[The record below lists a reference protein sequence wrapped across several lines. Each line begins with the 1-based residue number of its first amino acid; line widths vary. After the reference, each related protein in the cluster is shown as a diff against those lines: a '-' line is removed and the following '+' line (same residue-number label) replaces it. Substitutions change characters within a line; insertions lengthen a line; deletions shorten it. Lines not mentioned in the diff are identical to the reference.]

1 MAWTEAAQAKYRRRT
16 TRYESDLTDAEWER
30 IAPLLPAPM
39 MRGRPR
45 KVDLREAVNALLY
58 QLATGCQWRALPHC
72 FPAVSTV
79 RYYFYGW
86 RDLGVYDAMID
97 ALRGPVRVLEGRQ
110 EAATAA
116 VLDSQTVRTTE
127 SGGPSGYDAG
137 KKIKGRKRHVA
148 VDTIGL
154 PLALQVH
161 AADVQDRDGAP
172 AVIAAL
178 MATMPSVAKVFADG
192 AYGGPKLMTA
202 LAAIPCRADPGHRP
216 ETPRTTRLCGGAAPL
231 GGGAFLRLARSLS
244 TLGER
249 LRAPRGEFA
258 GVAAAGRHPSSYPA
272 SREGEKPCEIS
283 DIMNVQNIESSS

>member
-16 TRYESDLTDAEWER
+16 ARYESDLTDAEWER

-58 QLATGCQWRALPHC
+58 QLATGCQWRALPRC

-192 AYGGPKLMTA
+192 AYGGPKLATTW
-202 LAAIPCRADPGHRP
+202 AAIPSAPALDIVRKPQGQQGFAVAPRRWVVERFFAWLGRCR
-216 ETPRTTRLCGGAAPL
+216 
-231 GGGAFLRLARSLS
+231 RLAKDY
-244 TLGER
+244 ER
-249 LRAPRGEFA
+249 LVASSLAWLQLAVIRLLIRRLGRAQ
-258 GVAAAGRHPSSYPA
+258 SPA
-272 SREGEKPCEIS
+272 
-283 DIMNVQNIESSS
+283 ESVI